1 VHSQGRAAPDN
12 AHKFINYLLDAK
24 AGAEISKTILYPTP
38 NAAAKALMPPEY
50 RDNPVIFPSA
60 DQLAKCEYGA
70 FEGAEKA
77 SLYEEVKPPPVGEAI
92 AKRSVGGVLGIVD
105 PGCGRDP
112 ITPPSVGFADTSP
125 TGGGFMLLLIML
137 PFWTNLL
144 IRTYALIA
152 VLRNEGYINKGLEA
166 IWTLALDRVL
176 PLAPFQPLEM
186 MHTNFA
192 VIVGLVYV
200 HLPFMVLPLYSAL
213 DRLDKSLLEASLDLG
228 AGHMRTLFKVV
239 VPLALPGIASGILI
253 TFIPALGAYL
263 TPDLLGGPD
272 SQMIANVIERQF
284 KRANDWPFGAA
295 LSFLLMYLTFVAI
308 AVQAMLGRKK
318 GVLGMT
324 RKSPRGPLEY
334 LRRWQMQAWLAAV
347 GSSST
352 RR

>member
-1 VHSQGRAAPDN
+1 VLFFLVPLAIVWAYSFGHNEGLTQIAITGTFKNYARAIEPLYLKIFLKSAGVAALTTGLCLVIGFPVALAITFASQ
-12 AHKFINYLLDAK
+12 KAK
-24 AGAEISKTILYPTP
+24 TWL
-38 NAAAKALMPPEY
+38 
-50 RDNPVIFPSA
+50 
-60 DQLAKCEYGA
+60 
-70 FEGAEKA
+70 
-77 SLYEEVKPPPVGEAI
+77 
-92 AKRSVGGVLGIVD
+92 
-105 PGCGRDP
+105 
-112 ITPPSVGFADTSP
+112 
-125 TGGGFMLLLIML
+125 LLLIML

-152 VLRNEGYINKGLEA
+152 VLRNEGYINKSLE
-166 IWTLALDRVL
+166 WLWNLADKVL

-308 AVQAMLGRKK
+308 AVQALLSRGKK
-318 GVLGMT
+318 G
-324 RKSPRGPLEY
+324 
-334 LRRWQMQAWLAAV
+334 AHA
-347 GSSST
+347 
-352 RR
+352 